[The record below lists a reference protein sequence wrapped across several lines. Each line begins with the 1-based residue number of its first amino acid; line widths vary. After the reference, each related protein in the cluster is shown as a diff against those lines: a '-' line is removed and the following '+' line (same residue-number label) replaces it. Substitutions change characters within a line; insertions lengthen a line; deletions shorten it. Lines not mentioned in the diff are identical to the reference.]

1 MQNKALK
8 THTQR
13 EREREAFTETF
24 TDGDYND
31 TGYFPY
37 KTHVSRVN
45 VESKILLSSQHKKS
59 YLEIKLNC
67 ASIECIFIH
76 LLQSQHNQHNSNM
89 VADNM
94 YNSQN

>member
-8 THTQR
+8 THTH
-13 EREREAFTETF
+13 REAFTEIF

-37 KTHVSRVN
+37 KTHVSWVN
-45 VESKILLSSQHKKS
+45 VESKILLSSQHKRS

-67 ASIECIFIH
+67 IPIH

-89 VADNM
+89 VVDNM
-94 YNSQN
+94 NNSQN